1 MLESDQLIHK
11 LVRRSKEADLLYNK
25 YQEQVKKFDQERAII
40 LERVKIKKF
49 HKKVFCQTFLGSA
62 TIFRKRNLTR
72 KFLPNFVFQKFH
84 PNLSKFWFCQ
94 KMVVKKL
101 VCRKLGNNLFS

>member
-40 LERVKIKKF
+40 LERVKIKKI
-49 HKKVFCQTFLGSA
+49 HKKVFF
-62 TIFRKRNLTR
+62 K
-72 KFLPNFVFQKFH
+72 H
-84 PNLSKFWFCQ
+84 FW
-94 KMVVKKL
+94 VVP
-101 VCRKLGNNLFS
+101 